1 MDNVSSLLFA
11 AVVVAWVVYLV
22 PKALAHSDDSGRS
35 KTVERFSERMRVL
48 ARRERIG
55 ERGAQLVRQAVPG
68 RTAPRAAP
76 GAALSSEA
84 SPGEAVESPGTSP
97 AETPRHAARPAAPQ
111 VAARRASA
119 RRATR
124 RRQVVLAVLLTS
136 LLTVTA
142 TAAFSLHSWW
152 YVAIPATLIAAWL
165 VTCRVMVQTERRSR
179 PTRAAGR
186 VAAPAAPE
194 ATAETA
200 DSSETAESADA
211 DDDTNHQGIPVVRDP
226 NLWDPVPVTLPTY
239 VDKEPAARRT
249 VRTIDLGATG
259 VWTSGR
265 TAEDSALAREAEE
278 AERAA
283 KAAVEAEQQR
293 RATGS

>member
-48 ARRERIG
+48 ARREPAA
-55 ERGAQLVRQAVPG
+55 EREARLVREPTPG
-68 RTAPRAAP
+68 RKAPSAA
-76 GAALSSEA
+76 A
-84 SPGEAVESPGTSP
+84 ESPGTSP
-97 AETPRHAARPAAPQ
+97 AETPRPVASRPAVPTT
-111 VAARRASA
+111 AARRAAA
-119 RRATR
+119 RKATR

-136 LLTVTA
+136 LLTIVA

-165 VTCRVMVQTERRSR
+165 VMCRVMVKTERRSGSAR
-179 PTRAAGR
+179 PSARAAAP
-186 VAAPAAPE
+186 VAEVAPE
-194 ATAETA
+194 APETA
-200 DSSETAESADA
+200 RAEEAKEAEPAGDVEQS

-249 VRTIDLGATG
+249 VRTIDLDATG

-283 KAAVEAEQQR
+283 KAAVEADQQR
-293 RATGS
+293 RAAGS

>member
-48 ARRERIG
+48 ARREQVG
-55 ERGAQLVRQAVPG
+55 GRGARLVRHSTPG
-68 RTAPRAAP
+68 RMTPSTAAS
-76 GAALSSEA
+76 GAT
-84 SPGEAVESPGTSP
+84 GSPGTSP
-97 AETPRHAARPAAPQ
+97 AETPRHAAPA
-111 VAARRASA
+111 VAARRSAA

-136 LLTVTA
+136 LLTVVA

-152 YVAIPATLIAAWL
+152 YVAIPATLIGAWL
-165 VTCRVMVQTERRSR
+165 VICRVMVKTERGSRSSR
-179 PTRAAGR
+179 PAVR
-186 VAAPAAPE
+186 VGSTATEVAPE
-194 ATAETA
+194 PSDGAH
-200 DSSETAESADA
+200 SAESEDADGAGEAEQA

-283 KAAVEAEQQR
+283 KAALEAEQQR
-293 RATGS
+293 RAAGS